1 VYSSSGPGSFNIN
14 NYSSDS
20 VGSINTIS
28 DIQFVSVSVDLSNQ
42 PISSEEKREE
52 FLSVGN
58 NNINQAKS
66 SINRIESV
74 SLSNRSHLPGNSSSK
89 GSANASKSLRAASP
103 GQYIRTN
110 SKNAKA
116 GSDDVFSQPTSSNR
130 RRLDSDPVNF
140 FSPGERAADMRKVT
154 PASLDGL
161 SMKIGSSH
169 PAPNSFLGWEFN
181 NELDKKLDRPEILT
195 AVDGVQFGGSMDYK
209 YTEWDKINNRQRMH
223 DSSSNP
229 NDKGLISIDS
239 MGHSAC
245 IISAITPLEDALQ
258 SSVDVDNGD
267 GGERGSVA
275 SIGSPYYNL
284 TNPIFEWMDNN
295 NMELD
300 IRSMGE
306 ILSNGADL
314 ALQIS
319 AGDIELWNS
328 SAMDIINESIPQ
340 SSNNSDLMHIDYIEV
355 VRNMT
360 QVSLTHLS
368 IFFLTDLS

>member
-1 VYSSSGPGSFNIN
+1 
-14 NYSSDS
+14 
-20 VGSINTIS
+20 
-28 DIQFVSVSVDLSNQ
+28 
-42 PISSEEKREE
+42 
-52 FLSVGN
+52 
-58 NNINQAKS
+58 
-66 SINRIESV
+66 
-74 SLSNRSHLPGNSSSK
+74 
-89 GSANASKSLRAASP
+89 
-103 GQYIRTN
+103 
-110 SKNAKA
+110 
-116 GSDDVFSQPTSSNR
+116 
-130 RRLDSDPVNF
+130 
-140 FSPGERAADMRKVT
+140 
-154 PASLDGL
+154 
-161 SMKIGSSH
+161 MKIGSSH